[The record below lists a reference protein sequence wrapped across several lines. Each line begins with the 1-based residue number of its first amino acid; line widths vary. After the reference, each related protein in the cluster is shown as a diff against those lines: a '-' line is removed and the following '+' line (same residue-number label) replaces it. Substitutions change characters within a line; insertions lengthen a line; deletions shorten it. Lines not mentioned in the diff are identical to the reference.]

1 MPLISQCLGIECSR
15 SLKTISP
22 KGLKPFILAKE
33 GVYSSL
39 STSLFSC
46 TTNKQESFR
55 LPCTLALFCFPTPIS
70 RLNLQPCRTWLVNR
84 GAALS
89 SQVSLCLWGQE
100 FTLPPANE
108 LQCWKNTTH
117 MRASENMLEVEASLF
132 AMLPMRTKVTRE
144 MAPQP
149 PLFLKGLIW
158 PLFAGMCLP
167 FFFFFSSKLLPAE
180 HAEAQN
186 ITSKGIKGFADKN
199 SSCDR

>member
-1 MPLISQCLGIECSR
+1 
-15 SLKTISP
+15 
-22 KGLKPFILAKE
+22 
-33 GVYSSL
+33 
-39 STSLFSC
+39 
-46 TTNKQESFR
+46 
-55 LPCTLALFCFPTPIS
+55 
-70 RLNLQPCRTWLVNR
+70 
-84 GAALS
+84 
-89 SQVSLCLWGQE
+89 
-100 FTLPPANE
+100 
-108 LQCWKNTTH
+108 

-186 ITSKGIKGFADKN
+186 ITSKGIREFADKN